1 MDSVNLGLEVGDSL
15 QLQFVNDSS
24 GNRHYVKVLGCYPG
38 RSILVGT
45 PQVGGRIMLV
55 RQDQAVIVR
64 LMIGNDVV
72 GFNSTVMRSCARPY
86 PYLHLAF
93 PKELQSSNVRKALRV
108 NLDAVVSIRRLAVDA
123 QPERSRAAFAG
134 RTRDISTTGALVA
147 SSGRLGGVGD
157 HVSLAVQVAVAG
169 FSEEI
174 RMNSTIRNITV
185 VTPGDEVAGTL
196 YGLEFAPPARREA
209 ILLHG
214 HVYQTILQHMGKMT
228 APFSEV
234 PDSTHDHLSTEA
246 ASSSDAGLSTNK
258 EKFEP

>member
-15 QLQFVNDSS
+15 QLQFVNDNS

-45 PQVGGRIMLV
+45 PQIGGRIMLV

-93 PKELQSSNVRKALRV
+93 PKELQSSSVRKALRV
-108 NLDAVVSIRRLAVDA
+108 SLDAVVSMRRLGADA
-123 QPERSRAAFAG
+123 QTERSHPAFAG
-134 RTRDISTTGALVA
+134 RTRDISTTGALVS

-157 HVSLAVQVAVAG
+157 RLSLAMQVVVAG
-169 FSEEI
+169 FNEEI
-174 RMNSTIRNITV
+174 RLNSTIRNTTV
-185 VTPGDEVAGTL
+185 VTPTDEVAGTL
-196 YGLEFAPPARREA
+196 YGIEFDTLGRREA

-214 HVYQTILQHMGKMT
+214 HVYQTILQHMGKMA
-228 APFSEV
+228 APFSDMPETEPDEV
-234 PDSTHDHLSTEA
+234 FDNEET
-246 ASSSDAGLSTNK
+246 
-258 EKFEP
+258 FEP

>member
-15 QLQFVNDSS
+15 QLQFVNDTS

-72 GFNSTVMRSCARPY
+72 GFNSTVIRSCARPY
-86 PYLHLAF
+86 RYLHLAF
-93 PKELQSSNVRKALRV
+93 PKELQSSSVRKALRV
-108 NLDAVVSIRRLAVDA
+108 SLDTVVSLRRLGPDTLPDRS
-123 QPERSRAAFAG
+123 QPAFAG
-134 RTRDISTTGALVA
+134 RTRDISTTGALVS
-147 SSGRLGGVGD
+147 SSGRLGAVGD
-157 HVSLAVQVAVAG
+157 RLSLVMQVAVAG
-169 FSEEI
+169 FNEEI
-174 RMNSTIRNITV
+174 RVDSTIRNTTV
-185 VTPGDEVAGTL
+185 VTPSDEVAGTL
-196 YGLEFAPPARREA
+196 YGIEFDTLARREA

-228 APFSEV
+228 APFSDLAGTELDEL
-234 PDSTHDHLSTEA
+234 PDDEEA
-246 ASSSDAGLSTNK
+246 
-258 EKFEP
+258 FEP

>member
-45 PQVGGRIMLV
+45 PQIGGRIMLV

-93 PKELQSSNVRKALRV
+93 PKELQSSSVRKALRV
-108 NLDAVVSIRRLAVDA
+108 SLDAVVSMRRLGADD
-123 QPERSRAAFAG
+123 QPDRSQPAFAG
-134 RTRDISTTGALVA
+134 RTRDISTTGALVS

-157 HVSLAVQVAVAG
+157 RVSLAMQVAVAG
-169 FSEEI
+169 YSEEI
-174 RMNSTIRNITV
+174 RMTSTIRNTTV
-185 VTPGDEVAGTL
+185 VTPADEIAGTL
-196 YGLEFAPPARREA
+196 FGLEFDALARREA

-214 HVYQTILQHMGKMT
+214 HVYQTILQHMGKMA
-228 APFSEV
+228 APFSDMPEAELGEFA
-234 PDSTHDHLSTEA
+234 DHEET
-246 ASSSDAGLSTNK
+246 
-258 EKFEP
+258 FEP

>member
-15 QLQFVNDSS
+15 QLQFVNDNA

-45 PQVGGRIMLV
+45 PQVSGRIMLV

-72 GFNSTVMRSCARPY
+72 GFNSTVLRSCARPY

-93 PKELQSSNVRKALRV
+93 PKELQSSSVRKALRV
-108 NLDAVVSIRRLAVDA
+108 SLDSVVSMRRLSAVGPSD
-123 QPERSRAAFAG
+123 RSSPAFAG
-134 RTRDISTTGALVA
+134 RTRDISTTGALVS
-147 SSGRLGGVGD
+147 SSGRLGSTGD
-157 HVSLAVQVAVAG
+157 RLSIAMQVAVAG

-174 RMNSTIRNITV
+174 QLAATIRNTAV
-185 VTPGDEVAGTL
+185 VNPSDDVAGTL
-196 YGLEFAPPARREA
+196 YGLEYDPPARREG

-214 HVYQTILQHMGKMT
+214 YVYQTILQHMGKMS
-228 APFSEV
+228 APFHELPETDTQEV
-234 PDSTHDHLSTEA
+234 GVADGT
-246 ASSSDAGLSTNK
+246 
-258 EKFEP
+258 FEP